1 LPFERKELTNVRQT
15 KWALDTRSS
24 VATYLQQGPEGK
36 FYYRMVDTVLS
47 RDKNWVRWKAENCQ
61 SFERP
66 PFSAQELLGAKS
78 IAQKIYADR
87 RIRTTPLGT
96 LDLNFLSDAES
107 TNGLDRLKSTDRYDG

>member
-1 LPFERKELTNVRQT
+1 
-15 KWALDTRSS
+15 
-24 VATYLQQGPEGK
+24 
-36 FYYRMVDTVLS
+36 MVDTVLS

-66 PFSAQELLGAKS
+66 PFSAQEFLGAKGS
-78 IAQKIYADR
+78 AQKACADR

-107 TNGLDRLKSTDRYDG
+107 TNGLDKLKSTDRYDR

>member
-1 LPFERKELTNVRQT
+1 
-15 KWALDTRSS
+15 
-24 VATYLQQGPEGK
+24 
-36 FYYRMVDTVLS
+36 MVDTVLS
-47 RDKNWVRWKAENCQ
+47 RDKNWVRWKVENCQ

-78 IAQKIYADR
+78 SAQKAYSDR

-107 TNGLDRLKSTDRYDG
+107 ATGLDKLKRTERYGN